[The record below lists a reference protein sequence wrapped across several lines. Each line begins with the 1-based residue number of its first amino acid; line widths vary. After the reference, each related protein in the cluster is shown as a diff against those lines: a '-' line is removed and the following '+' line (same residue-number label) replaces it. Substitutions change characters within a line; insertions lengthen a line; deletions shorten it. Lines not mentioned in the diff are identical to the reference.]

1 MEYTLFLGDDDISC
15 WQENV
20 VFFMGNPYILD
31 EKEKHYSSALSEGL
45 KRLEDLHLYHKIH

>member
-31 EKEKHYSSALSEGL
+31 EKEKHYSSALSGG
-45 KRLEDLHLYHKIH
+45 